1 MTAKQVID
9 ILRKNGWM
17 LDRVNGSHHI
27 FKKDRVN
34 RPVSVPLHGNADI
47 GPFAKVILKQTGIME

>member
-1 MTAKQVID
+1 
-9 ILRKNGWM
+9 M